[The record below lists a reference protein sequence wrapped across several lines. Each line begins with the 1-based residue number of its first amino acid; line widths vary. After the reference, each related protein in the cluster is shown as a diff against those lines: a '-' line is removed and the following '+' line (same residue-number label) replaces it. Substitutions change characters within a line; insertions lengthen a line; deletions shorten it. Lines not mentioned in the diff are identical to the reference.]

1 MKVTNRLVVIAQSLP
16 GPMEP
21 RLWILIQAFAHLL
34 PPGDVIDAGANDG
47 GRSLFSDEIGVS
59 TYLPAKRT

>member
-1 MKVTNRLVVIAQSLP
+1 
-16 GPMEP
+16 MEP

-47 GRSLFSDEIGVS
+47 AFLIK
-59 TYLPAKRT
+59 YLPTCEAKLGDAAEHGPQE

>member
-1 MKVTNRLVVIAQSLP
+1 MKVTNRLVPSVKVTNRLVVIAQSLP

-47 GRSLFSDEIGVS
+47 AFLI
-59 TYLPAKRT
+59 

>member
-1 MKVTNRLVVIAQSLP
+1 
-16 GPMEP
+16 MEP

-47 GRSLFSDEIGVS
+47 AFLIE
-59 TYLPAKRT
+59 YLPTYEAKLRLGDAAEHGPQE

>member
-1 MKVTNRLVVIAQSLP
+1 MP
-16 GPMEP
+16 P

-59 TYLPAKRT
+59 TYLRAKRT

>member
-1 MKVTNRLVVIAQSLP
+1 
-16 GPMEP
+16 MEP

>member
-1 MKVTNRLVVIAQSLP
+1 MP
-16 GPMEP
+16 P

-47 GRSLFSDEIGVS
+47 PPGGVPYLAMKLVLVP
-59 TYLPAKRT
+59 TYLRSEPRGRC